1 MTRLPT
7 SLCVCLKLLQLCPSL
22 CKPWTAVRQA
32 PLFMGL
38 QARILEWVAMPS
50 SRGSSQPRNQ
60 THVFYV
66 SCIGRWILYHLSH
79 QESPRPLLP
88 SCNFV
93 LICAKRRCWLHKT
106 MKEGARNAS
115 LLASRVLNSSGC
127 KGRQV
132 GKVLY
137 SGFQS
142 CTNQNPF
149 ESDVCAC

>member
-1 MTRLPT
+1 MDCSP
-7 SLCVCLKLLQLCPSL
+7 P
-22 CKPWTAVRQA
+22 
-32 PLFMGL
+32 
-38 QARILEWVAMPS
+38 
-50 SRGSSQPRNQ
+50 GSSV
-60 THVFYV
+60 HGV
-66 SCIGRWILYHLSH
+66 SPGKNIGMSCHAFLQGIFPTQGLNPGLLHCRWILYHLSH

-132 GKVLY
+132 GKVIY